1 MLRCS
6 DVIRVLD
13 ESPLS
18 NLAELTVVLYLATCL
33 DRPTSS
39 VSQGRLKFLFASAPF
54 PVHSVPLVLPSAFF
68 HCPFTPL
75 LSVAGC
81 PPSCLSLPPQPL
93 DICFISAGCLLPG
106 PSFLISLT
114 DPLITLIGFSGV
126 VGRLVISGRLA
137 PAARL
142 ASKFITSTVNYKYMT
157 ALHITIYI
165 YAYPRYLDCLSVTSL
180 FLNNSSSILY
190 IYIKINTMIIMI
202 IIIIIIIITIIIII
216 IIIVDRSITQQKPSP
231 LSDRT
236 VIGDGVLRP
245 KTASCM
251 ERGNSQHAMTAGVAG
266 SVH

>member
-33 DRPTSS
+33 DRPTSP

-54 PVHSVPLVLPSAFF
+54 PVHSVPLVLPSPFF

-93 DICFISAGCLLPG
+93 DICFISATMSTTWAG

-114 DPLITLIGFSGV
+114 DP
-126 VGRLVISGRLA
+126 
-137 PAARL
+137 
-142 ASKFITSTVNYKYMT
+142 
-157 ALHITIYI
+157 
-165 YAYPRYLDCLSVTSL
+165 
-180 FLNNSSSILY
+180 
-190 IYIKINTMIIMI
+190 
-202 IIIIIIIITIIIII
+202 
-216 IIIVDRSITQQKPSP
+216 
-231 LSDRT
+231 
-236 VIGDGVLRP
+236 
-245 KTASCM
+245 
-251 ERGNSQHAMTAGVAG
+251 
-266 SVH
+266 